1 MMNELLKMIG
11 KKQTEKILS
20 HSKFP
25 EGLNDLVRRGYV
37 VVENEQ
43 FFLTEKGEHAR
54 KTGIQPE
61 VDKESSS
68 QSRRN
73 EMNKSVTEIPSFTS
87 SKNKKSVFFIIL
99 TFLIFFIKFISSYKI
114 FKTKDKPQSRKK

>member
-1 MMNELLKMIG
+1 MKELLKLIG
-11 KKQTEKILS
+11 KKQTEKIIT
-20 HSKFP
+20 HSDFP
-25 EGLNDLVRRGYV
+25 DGLRELVRRGYV

-43 FFLTEKGEHAR
+43 FFLTEKGEKAR

-61 VDKESSS
+61 VDEESPS

-73 EMNKSVTEIPSFTS
+73 QMNKSVTEIPSFTS

-99 TFLIFFIKFISSYKI
+99 TFFIFFIKFISRYKI
-114 FKTKDKPQSRKK
+114 FKTKNKPQSREK

>member
-1 MMNELLKMIG
+1 MKLIG
-11 KKQTEKILS
+11 KKQTEKIIS
-20 HSKFP
+20 HSNFP
-25 EGLNDLVRRGYV
+25 DGLHDLVRRGYV
-37 VVENEQ
+37 AVKNEE
-43 FFLTEKGEHAR
+43 FFLTEKGEQAR

-61 VDKESSS
+61 VDEESPS

-99 TFLIFFIKFISSYKI
+99 TFFIFFIKFITRYKI
-114 FKTKDKPQSRKK
+114 FKASDKPQSRGK

>member
-1 MMNELLKMIG
+1 MNELLKLIG
-11 KKQTEKILS
+11 KNQTEKIIS

-25 EGLNDLVRRGYV
+25 DGLHDLVRRGYV

-43 FFLTEKGEHAR
+43 FFLTEKGEKAR

-61 VDKESSS
+61 VDEESPS

-73 EMNKSVTEIPSFTS
+73 QMNKSVTEIPSFTS
-87 SKNKKSVFFIIL
+87 SKKKKSVFFIIL
-99 TFLIFFIKFISSYKI
+99 TFLIFFIKFISRYKI
-114 FKTKDKPQSRKK
+114 FKAKEKTESREK

>member
-1 MMNELLKMIG
+1 MNDLLKLIG
-11 KKQTEKILS
+11 KKQTEKIIS
-20 HSKFP
+20 HSNFP
-25 EGLNDLVRRGYV
+25 DGLHDLVRRGYV
-37 VVENEQ
+37 VVKNEE
-43 FFLTEKGEHAR
+43 FFLTEKGEQAR

-61 VDKESSS
+61 VDEESPS

-99 TFLIFFIKFISSYKI
+99 TFFIFFIKFITRYKI
-114 FKTKDKPQSRKK
+114 FKASDKPQSRGK

>member
-1 MMNELLKMIG
+1 MKELLKLIG
-11 KKQTEKILS
+11 KKQTEKIIT
-20 HSKFP
+20 HSEFP
-25 EGLNDLVRRGYV
+25 DGLRKLVRRGYV

-43 FFLTEKGEHAR
+43 FFLTEKGEKAR

-61 VDKESSS
+61 VDEESPS

-99 TFLIFFIKFISSYKI
+99 TFFIFFIKFISQYKI
-114 FKTKDKPQSRKK
+114 FKAKDKPQSREK

>member
-1 MMNELLKMIG
+1 MNELLKLIG
-11 KKQTEKILS
+11 KKQPEKIIS

-43 FFLTEKGEHAR
+43 FSLTEKGEMAR

-61 VDKESSS
+61 VDEESLL
-68 QSRRN
+68 QSRRI
-73 EMNKSVTEIPSFTS
+73 EMNKSVTKIPTFTS

-99 TFLIFFIKFISSYKI
+99 TFFIFFIKFIASFKI
-114 FKTKDKPQSRKK
+114 FKAKDKPQSRGK